1 MKRQK
6 TLRWIFILVL
16 ITIPWIYLA
25 SIWGKLPDIIPTHFG
40 VSGAPDK
47 FGEKKQ
53 LIYINAL
60 LTGILLVVYLLLVN
74 IYKIDPKRY
83 ARDLQGVFIK
93 IGMAVV
99 IFFVGI
105 NIFIL
110 NWTLQQHA
118 VGLNLFLVL
127 FGILFAY
134 MGNIMHSIKPNYFAG
149 IRLPWTLESEAN
161 WKATHRFASK
171 IWFAGG
177 ILIALLAIFI
187 EPTVMLFIMIGC
199 ILLWFSFLPSIHT
212 VILKRKNPGRHN
224 NGKLLSGN

>member
-199 ILLWFSFLPSIHT
+199 IFIMVLIPAVYSYRYF
-212 VILKRKNPGRHN
+212 KKE
-224 NGKLLSGN
+224 KSGQA